1 MIASLSIALG
11 TLRTNPLRTALST
24 LGIVI
29 GAAALVAV
37 LTLGDGMERFGRQQ
51 LATTTDL
58 QSVVLEPRTAQ
69 IIDNQAYPLD
79 DYLVLSRVEA
89 DGILAGI
96 PQATAAFLT
105 LSGTAPITMPAGA
118 APESVSV
125 LATLPTQ
132 AAALHLTFEAGRYFT
147 AEEAA
152 AGTPVVV
159 LSQGLAARLGDGDA
173 TRAPGRQV
181 EIRGQRFTVVGV
193 LAGAGAGAD
202 RTPVVFVPI
211 ELATAVLAPTPRPR
225 APSLVL
231 QAVSVEEVGAVREGV
246 QRWLAARY
254 GAAWETRARV
264 HTNMQRV
271 RQAEQAILVFKLFL
285 GAITGISLLVGGIG
299 IMNILLASV
308 TERTREIGVRK
319 AVGARRSDL
328 LAQFLLE
335 SVTIAGT
342 GAVVGALLGLVGA
355 FGVTAYIR
363 SQVNAPVYA
372 AFSWGTLL
380 VAAGAAVAVGMV
392 FGIYPAL
399 RAARLS
405 PVEAIRHE

>member
-1 MIASLSIALG
+1 MIASLAIALG
-11 TLRTNPLRTALST
+11 TLRANPLRTALST

-69 IIDNQAYPLD
+69 IIDNQAYPMD
-79 DYLVLSRVEA
+79 DYLVLSRAAA
-89 DGILAGI
+89 DTIMAGI

-105 LSGTAPITMPAGA
+105 LTGTAPVTASGA
-118 APESVSV
+118 AMPDSVSV

-132 AAALHLTFEAGRYFT
+132 AAALRLTFAAGRYFT
-147 AEEAA
+147 AQEA
-152 AGTPVVV
+152 GDGDRVVV
-159 LSQGLAARLGDGDA
+159 LSPGLGVQLGNGDAARALGRRIA
-173 TRAPGRQV
+173 
-181 EIRGQRFTVVGV
+181 IRGQPFTVVGV
-193 LAGAGAGAD
+193 LSGSGAD

-211 ELATAVLAPTPRPR
+211 ELATSVLAPTPRPR

-231 QAVSVEEVGAVREGV
+231 QAGSVEQVGAVREGV
-246 QRWLAARY
+246 ERWLAGRY
-254 GAAWETRARV
+254 GAAWEGKARV
-264 HTNMQRV
+264 HTNVQRV

-319 AVGARRSDL
+319 AVGARRRDL

-342 GAVVGALLGLVGA
+342 GAVAGAVLGLGGA

-363 SQVNAPVYA
+363 SQVHAPVYA

-380 VAAGAAVAVGMV
+380 VAAGAAVLVGMV